1 MKKTIRSDSE
11 YTYFFF
17 NIVCQED
24 FYASKDVEA
33 IFEVIFEEIWDE
45 DARFMAEVDELKR
58 KLEAKPPK
66 YGF

>member
-1 MKKTIRSDSE
+1 M
-11 YTYFFF
+11 
-17 NIVCQED
+17 CQED